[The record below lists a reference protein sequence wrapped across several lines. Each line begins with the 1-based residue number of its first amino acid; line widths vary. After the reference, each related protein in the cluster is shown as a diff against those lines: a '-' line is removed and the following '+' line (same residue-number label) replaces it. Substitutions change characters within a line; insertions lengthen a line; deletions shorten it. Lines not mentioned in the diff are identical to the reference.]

1 MHLGDQIRQRVGS
14 RRHPCR
20 VGRFHLP
27 TCRPVTMEY
36 VTTAIV
42 VTTLVLLGIGI
53 VINELLRLRK
63 WLKRSPPAEGDAEPP
78 EAD

>member
-1 MHLGDQIRQRVGS
+1 MEGGGFV
-14 RRHPCR
+14 
-20 VGRFHLP
+20 LP
-27 TCRPVTMEY
+27 TCRPVTMEC

-63 WLKRSPPAEGDAEPP
+63 WLKRSPPAEDDAEPP

>member
-1 MHLGDQIRQRVGS
+1 
-14 RRHPCR
+14 
-20 VGRFHLP
+20 
-27 TCRPVTMEY
+27 MEY

-63 WLKRSPPAEGDAEPP
+63 WLKRSPPAGGDAEPP